1 MTGALLSLFLFQA
14 PQALAVP
21 VECPFKVTEEA
32 IIVDAVVNGK
42 TISCMFDTGYAGYFV
57 INDAINIGKPSG
69 VTGLRDFV
77 GTFEAKT
84 VKIDSIRLGGL
95 TVNDPHADAVQ
106 LPMAHMS
113 LSYGTHTDAI
123 MGLSVVKDY
132 VTEIN
137 VEKQKFIFHP
147 RSVDITKRT
156 PDNERT
162 FLVKMLPYGY
172 NSIELPVTVN
182 GKPMHL
188 SLDTGNA
195 FYTTTHKESL
205 IRVGLWD
212 KEQKPNFM
220 TQAMVASGPV
230 DSFMVKVPEA
240 NIFGVPVND
249 SVWSV
254 IDLPSSGADSDGTVG
269 FGFLKYFNII
279 IDYERRYVWLENWT
293 GRVTDPPKAHVGFRV
308 YQAEN
313 GDYVVFGVFRG
324 GPAETAGIQ
333 RGDRLRVIDGKS
345 VSMMRPEQV
354 EAALSGE
361 EGSICKVAVSRGG
374 ILVRADI
381 ERKLL
386 IN

>member
-1 MTGALLSLFLFQA
+1 MTGALFSLILLQA
-14 PQALAVP
+14 PHALTAP
-21 VECPFKVTEEA
+21 VECPFKVTEDA

-42 TISCMFDTGYAGYFV
+42 TVSCMFDTGYGGHFV

-69 VTGLRDFV
+69 VAGLRDFV

-95 TVNDPHADAVQ
+95 NIADPHADAVQ

-113 LSYGTHTDAI
+113 VSYGTHTDAI

-137 VEKQKFIFHP
+137 IEKQKFIFHP
-147 RSVDITKRT
+147 RSMDITKRT
-156 PDNERT
+156 PDNQRT
-162 FLVKMLPYGY
+162 FLVKMRPYGY

-182 GKPMHL
+182 GEPMHL

-195 FYTTTHKESL
+195 FYAATHKESI

-212 KEQKPNFM
+212 KDRKPDFM
-220 TQAMVASGPV
+220 TQAIVASGPV
-230 DSFMVKVPEA
+230 DSFMVRVPEA
-240 NIFGVPVND
+240 NIYGVTVKD
-249 SVWSV
+249 SIWSV
-254 IDLPSSGADSDGTVG
+254 IDLPSSGADSDGTIG
-269 FGFLKYFNII
+269 FGFLKHFNII
-279 IDYERRYVWLENWT
+279 IDYERRYVWLENWS

-313 GDYVVFGVFRG
+313 GDYVVYGVFKG
-324 GPAETAGIQ
+324 GPAEAAGIQ
-333 RGDRLRVIDGKS
+333 RGDRLRVLDGKS

-354 EAALSGE
+354 ETALTGE

-374 ILVRADI
+374 LLIRADI

-386 IN
+386 VN